1 MGYTV
6 VFEMSLPLVQITGE
20 FFFTFIVL
28 FQIKKVVLALGDYLK
43 CTCESSIGGTRVQNE
58 MQKLQASP
66 PQIIVGTPG
75 RVFDML
81 KRKVLR
87 KFHISGKG
95 VHSVLPHFT
104 PGANEPLSM
113 ISRHFY
119 MFKSCCIVMKPHACQ
134 LIL

>member
-1 MGYTV
+1 MWLYCHYLLYKLQES
-6 VFEMSLPLVQITGE
+6 FFF

-43 CTCESSIGGTRVQNE
+43 CTCESSIGGTRVHND

-95 VHSVLPHFT
+95 VQCCH
-104 PGANEPLSM
+104 
-113 ISRHFY
+113 ISRL
-119 MFKSCCIVMKPHACQ
+119 V
-134 LIL
+134 

>member
-1 MGYTV
+1 MIV
-6 VFEMSLPLVQITGE
+6 LSLPLVQITGE

-87 KFHISGKG
+87 KFQISGKG

-104 PGANEPLSM
+104 SGANEPTLSM
-113 ISRHFY
+113 IS
-119 MFKSCCIVMKPHACQ
+119 
-134 LIL
+134 